1 MKGKEKTQQW
11 EEYLQQ
17 DIQQESMLQINTLP
31 HQLIVKKQRQGE
43 QKRA

>member
-17 DIQQESMLQINTLP
+17 DIQQEITREREKPGRSTC
-31 HQLIVKKQRQGE
+31 
-43 QKRA
+43 